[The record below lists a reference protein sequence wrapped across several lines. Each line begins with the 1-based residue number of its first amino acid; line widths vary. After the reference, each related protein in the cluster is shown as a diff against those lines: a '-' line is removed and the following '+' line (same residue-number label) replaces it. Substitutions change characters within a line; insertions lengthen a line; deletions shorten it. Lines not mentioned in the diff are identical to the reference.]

1 MDPCGEPAEP
11 MRPTI
16 SSLAV
21 AILMHAA
28 AVATQISGESFG
40 CVVVPA
46 FSSLAVAILIG
57 TAFVVTGVS
66 GDRSKRGEHGD
77 ECLAEVGASWAS
89 VLVLHHYFFPGMAD
103 SRFVPG

>member
-1 MDPCGEPAEP
+1 
-11 MRPTI
+11 
-16 SSLAV
+16 LAV

-28 AVATQISGESFG
+28 VVATQISGEPFG
-40 CVVVPA
+40 CVVIPA

-77 ECLAEVGASWAS
+77 ECLAEVGASWVPFLA
-89 VLVLHHYFFPGMAD
+89 LHHHSSAGVAPTHVFILG
-103 SRFVPG
+103 